1 MEGYKDRPSKRIEGD
16 MMIEIKNV
24 TKAYQMG
31 GEQIIALNRVNLN
44 INRGD
49 FIAVTGPSGS
59 GKSTLLY
66 TIGGLLTPTYG
77 RVNVD
82 DSDIYSLS
90 SHNRARFIRENIG
103 FIFQT
108 FELLPYLT
116 AMENVMFPLSIAGIS
131 SENQKAWAYESL
143 EKVGLER
150 RANHKPIELSGGE
163 QQRVS
168 IARGIVND
176 PNILLADEPT
186 GNLDRKTGDRIMELL
201 KELNEGDERTIVFVT
216 HDQWNTKLAD
226 RCIDMIDGQIVTD
239 RTLRETHY
247 VQIKKK

>member
-1 MEGYKDRPSKRIEGD
+1 
-16 MMIEIKNV
+16 MMIEITNV

-31 GEQIIALNRVNLN
+31 SEQIMALNRVNLN
-44 INRGD
+44 IEKGD
-49 FIAVTGPSGS
+49 FLAVTGPSGS
-59 GKSTLLY
+59 GKTTLLY
-66 TIGGLLTPTYG
+66 TIGGLLTPTHG
-77 RVNVD
+77 RVTVD
-82 DSDIYSLS
+82 ESDIYSLS
-90 SHNRARFIRENIG
+90 TQNRARFRRENIG

-116 AMENVMFPLSIAGIS
+116 AIENVMFPLSIAGIN
-131 SENQKAWAYESL
+131 SENQKAWAIESL
-143 EKVGLER
+143 ERVGLER

-186 GNLDRKTGDRIMELL
+186 GNLDQKTGNSIMELL
-201 KELNEGDERTIVFVT
+201 RELNEGDERTIVFVT
-216 HDQWNTKLAD
+216 HDHSNKKLAD

-239 RTLRETHY
+239 RTMRETQY
-247 VQIKKK
+247 V